1 MSKASIY
8 KRFATVFEVQTCPR
22 VQAQLFLNC
31 CKSKMAHVG
40 IQIYAQQQHTSKN
53 MRDAILEIVNSD
65 HFDREAILGEIKNR
79 RINISEAFCL
89 LWQNS
94 ETGDVSGRQA
104 GIELNGAATAVC
116 IVDLIILGKAEIE
129 VVPGTT
135 LGVKKIDVFAKVKDP
150 TPTGTFLDKAIFND
164 MLEHHKKNPE
174 NPKKLKDWIMC
185 GIQKFKAK
193 NKCST
198 ITLDSL
204 VEKGILDKKESMFSI
219 KYPTSL
225 QGPERELAD
234 ELNKI
239 ALENAEMTPYMRVL
253 LTMLRAADDLL
264 CFWDPLLKKHFPKE
278 DYPRAKERI
287 KSLVKVDI
295 DLKKKYEGFD

>member
-1 MSKASIY
+1 
-8 KRFATVFEVQTCPR
+8 
-22 VQAQLFLNC
+22 
-31 CKSKMAHVG
+31 MAHVG
-40 IQIYAQQQHTSKN
+40 IQIYAQQQHTSKS
-53 MRDAILEIVNSD
+53 MRDAILEVVNSD
-65 HFDREAILGEIKNR
+65 HFDKEAIVGEIKSR

-104 GIELNGAATAVC
+104 GIELNGAAAAVC
-116 IVDLIILGKAEIE
+116 IVDLVILGKVEIE

-135 LGVKKIDVFAKVKDP
+135 LGVKKIDVFAKLKDP

-164 MLEHHKKNPE
+164 MLEHHQKKPE
-174 NPKKLKDWIMC
+174 NPKKLKDWIMY
-185 GIQKFKAK
+185 GVQKCKPK

-204 VEKGILDKKESMFSI
+204 VEKGILDRKESTFSI

-239 ALENAEMTPYMRVL
+239 ALENAEMTAYMRVL

-264 CFWDPLLKKHFPKE
+264 CFWDPLLKKHFPKK

-287 KSLVKVDI
+287 KSLVKVDV
-295 DLKKKYEGFD
+295 DLKKKYEAFH

>member
-1 MSKASIY
+1 MSKAVHWSKASIY

-22 VQAQLFLNC
+22 VQAQQFLNC

-135 LGVKKIDVFAKVKDP
+135 LGVKKIDVFAKV
-150 TPTGTFLDKAIFND
+150 FQFIFTCTLKHDNRAFD
-164 MLEHHKKNPE
+164 RDLEH
-174 NPKKLKDWIMC
+174 
-185 GIQKFKAK
+185 
-193 NKCST
+193 
-198 ITLDSL
+198 SL
-204 VEKGILDKKESMFSI
+204 NWAS
-219 KYPTSL
+219 
-225 QGPERELAD
+225 R
-234 ELNKI
+234 
-239 ALENAEMTPYMRVL
+239 L
-253 LTMLRAADDLL
+253 L
-264 CFWDPLLKKHFPKE
+264 H
-278 DYPRAKERI
+278 
-287 KSLVKVDI
+287 
-295 DLKKKYEGFD
+295 